1 MSKND
6 KKVIGYIAS
15 FSRTEV
21 LFVGD
26 ACLVMGS
33 EKKLQQHLSKN
44 APEQKSKANI
54 KKIRFGEIIRAMNH
68 DEKIVFDEESFNRF
82 YPLGKQIGYYLDAPS
97 SNANKRSGSN
107 FYLVSRDGLIT
118 TESR

>member
-15 FSRTEV
+15 FSRTKV

-33 EKKLQQHLSKN
+33 EKKMQDHLSKKM
-44 APEQKSKANI
+44 PEQKTKANI
-54 KKIRFGEIIRAMNH
+54 KKIRFGEI
-68 DEKIVFDEESFNRF
+68 
-82 YPLGKQIGYYLDAPS
+82 
-97 SNANKRSGSN
+97 
-107 FYLVSRDGLIT
+107 
-118 TESR
+118 